1 MKRRVLSVL
10 LSLCLVLSLLPTAA
24 FAQGKSYVALGDSI
38 TTGDG
43 LAGSEQAFPEI
54 VAEETGYDL
63 TNLAVSGAT
72 SQDLLET
79 LSDDRASDA
88 VEGADL
94 ITITIGGNDL
104 MGALYLYLANEY
116 NEKNNTFFDA
126 DDVRDA
132 LMGEEDAPVEQM
144 TMVLFAAGKLSS
156 FTQSDEADT
165 AFTEFAENLSA
176 IVTTIKTANPD
187 VSIIVA
193 NQYNPYSSFEGTM
206 LALVATVFDEGL
218 TLLNGIIDAGAGTGA
233 YSVADVYGMF
243 DQAGENP
250 CNAYFTSTTD
260 MDLDFHPNAYG
271 HDLIAEVV
279 SSLLAEGEEP
289 GGEDSDP
296 ELPEPLVDSLYVNGE
311 NILEAQDYTVQ
322 CGSGEAS
329 YDAATNTLTLDNATI
344 TEAHY
349 NDGNIKF
356 TGDLIIVLKGENTIT
371 SASYCG
377 IGADYG
383 SLTIRGEDSS
393 AALTIE
399 GCTFGIDLWGGDL
412 TISSSTLCITGT
424 FGGIH
429 TYSDISISGSN
440 VTACSIN
447 GHSGGISTAGS
458 LTIDSTS
465 TVTAVSE
472 NKASFGASATEG
484 IIIGGNIYSCSG
496 PKMVVES
503 GKPKEGLRTFGVVVN
518 GVDVLAAAN
527 YTVSCGGGTAV
538 YDPEDNTLTLNNAE
552 ISSGYAYYG
561 NTCGIYSDE
570 DLTIVLEGTNTISGA
585 NYGIRSEEGLTIR
598 GDGSLTITGDYV
610 GIYTSSGDFRFEGG
624 TLDIEID
631 SSGND
636 DVDGRGII
644 SDASDDYEMTISG
657 GSITIDMEGDGFG
670 IFREYGDLKIEGGCV
685 EITSTD
691 SAIYAG
697 SGDVIISGTPT
708 ITVTAGEGN
717 LGIQAFDRN
726 IKLNDTVYT
735 CDMSTVTIQS
745 GSIITGLRQKGV
757 VVNDVLL
764 SDSGTVECGEG
775 TAFYNADNKT
785 LTLTNA
791 TINTGHS
798 YFDGTCGIYAD
809 VPLTIILVG
818 ENTISG
824 MDYGIYG
831 GGNITIEGNGTIA
844 VSAEEAGIFT
854 RDSLSL
860 NSGTVTATGLG
871 AGSFG
876 VYAGE
881 FTMEEGSALIASG
894 GQAAIIAFYSCSLPD
909 GYLPD
914 GYSLQSDDYDTVFTI
929 AKDGSQVIYNYDPT
943 TGTFTL
949 TGAATRVT
957 LTAPAVVDDG
967 KDDDHDTGS
976 TTESERN
983 PDGSLTT
990 TVTKPD
996 GTTVETT
1003 RNPDGSKEVV
1013 ETKKDGTVI
1022 TTTTDKSGNETK
1034 TTENPDGTSVV
1045 SVTRTDGSTSATT
1058 VDEDGLS
1065 VTVAALSESAVT
1077 QGQTGTVS
1085 LPMPSVTAASD
1096 LDSAPAV
1103 TLDLPADTAVKV
1115 EIPVEN
1121 VTAGTVAVLEKADG
1135 TSEIVKTSVTTEDG
1149 VVLTLSAGETVKIV
1163 DNTKTFADVADTFW
1177 GADAVAFAS
1186 SRELFNGTSATDF
1199 SPNAPMNRAM
1209 IVTVLARLDGVDTT
1223 AGSTWYEAGV
1233 QWAVSSG
1240 ISDGSGLDQNLT
1252 REQLATMLYRY
1263 AQYKGYDVSVGEN
1276 TNILSYSDVSS
1287 VSEYAMEAMQ
1297 WACGAGIIGGKDGL
1311 LDPAGNATRAEV
1323 ATMLMRFVAL
1333 L

>member
-1 MKRRVLSVL
+1 MKRRVLSIL

-38 TTGDG
+38 TTGYG
-43 LAGSEQAFPEI
+43 LTDEENDSFAAL
-54 VAEETGYDL
+54 VANENGYEL
-63 TNLAVSGAT
+63 TNLAEDGTTSG
-72 SQDLLET
+72 DLLEVVQDEEN
-79 LSDDRASDA
+79 SDILQN
-88 VEGADL
+88 ADL

-104 MGALYLYLANEY
+104 MGALYQYLADAY
-116 NEKNNTFFDA
+116 NAANGTDISAN
-126 DDVRDA
+126 DVQDA
-132 LMGEEDAPVEQM
+132 LAGTSSEINQATMLTFATDVIGDFADSDAAKTALEE
-144 TMVLFAAGKLSS
+144 FG
-156 FTQSDEADT
+156 
-165 AFTEFAENLSA
+165 ENLSGA
-176 IVTTIKTANPD
+176 IAAIRTANLN
-187 VSIIVA
+187 VTIIMA
-193 NQYNPYSSFEGTM
+193 NQYNPYTHAFSGLYPQIVE
-206 LALVATVFDEGL
+206 AFDEGL
-218 TLLNGIIDAGAGTGA
+218 ALLNGAIDAGAKTGV
-233 YSVADVYGMF
+233 YSVADVYTVF
-243 DQAGENP
+243 QDAAQNP
-250 CNAYFTSTTD
+250 CNASLLPPS
-260 MDLDFHPNAYG
+260 LDFHPNAYG
-271 HDLIAEVV
+271 HELIAEVIN
-279 SSLLAEGEEP
+279 SLLAEIGGSGGEEQ
-289 GGEDSDP
+289 
-296 ELPEPLVDSLYVNGE
+296 PEPQVEQLWVNGK
-311 NILEAQDYTVQ
+311 NILEATDYTVQ
-322 CGSGEAS
+322 CGSGKAV
-329 YDAATNTLTLDNATI
+329 YDPADNTLTLDNATI

-472 NKASFGASATEG
+472 NKASFGVSATEG
-484 IIIGGNIYSCSG
+484 IIINGNIYSCSG

-503 GKPKEGLRTFGVVVN
+503 GEPKEGLRTFGVVVN
-518 GVDVLAAAN
+518 GVDVLTAAD
-527 YTVSCGGGTAV
+527 YTVSCGGGKAV
-538 YDPEDNTLTLNNAE
+538 YAPEDNTLTLNNAE

-717 LGIQAFDRN
+717 LGIQASDRN

-791 TINTGHS
+791 TINTGYS

-831 GGNITIEGNGTIA
+831 GGNITIEGNGTIV

-871 AGSFG
+871 DGSFG
-876 VYAGE
+876 IYAGE

-943 TGTFTL
+943 AGTFTL

-996 GTTVETT
+996 GSTVETT

-1045 SVTRTDGSTSATT
+1045 AITRTDGSTSATT

-1065 VTVAALSESAVT
+1065 VTVAALSDSAIA

-1103 TLDLPADTAVKV
+1103 MLDLPADTAVKV

-1135 TSEIVKTSVTTEDG
+1135 TSEIVKTSVTTTNG

-1297 WACGAGIIGGKDGL
+1297 WACGAGIIGGKDGM

>member
-1 MKRRVLSVL
+1 ML
-10 LSLCLVLSLLPTAA
+10 T
-24 FAQGKSYVALGDSI
+24 FATDVIGDFA
-38 TTGDG
+38 D
-43 LAGSEQAFPEI
+43 
-54 VAEETGYDL
+54 
-63 TNLAVSGAT
+63 
-72 SQDLLET
+72 
-79 LSDDRASDA
+79 SDA
-88 VEGADL
+88 AK
-94 ITITIGGNDL
+94 T
-104 MGALYLYLANEY
+104 AL
-116 NEKNNTFFDA
+116 
-126 DDVRDA
+126 
-132 LMGEEDAPVEQM
+132 EE
-144 TMVLFAAGKLSS
+144 FG
-156 FTQSDEADT
+156 
-165 AFTEFAENLSA
+165 ENLSGA
-176 IVTTIKTANPD
+176 IAAIRTANLN
-187 VSIIVA
+187 VTIIMA
-193 NQYNPYSSFEGTM
+193 NQYNPYTHAFSGLYPQIVE
-206 LALVATVFDEGL
+206 AFDEGL
-218 TLLNGIIDAGAGTGA
+218 ALLNGAIDAGAKTGV
-233 YSVADVYGMF
+233 YSVADVYTVF
-243 DQAGENP
+243 QDAAQNP
-250 CNAYFTSTTD
+250 CNASLLPPS
-260 MDLDFHPNAYG
+260 LDFHPNAYG
-271 HDLIAEVV
+271 HELIAEVIN
-279 SSLLAEGEEP
+279 SLLAEIGGSGGEEQ
-289 GGEDSDP
+289 
-296 ELPEPLVDSLYVNGE
+296 PEPQVEQLWVNGK
-311 NILEAQDYTVQ
+311 NILEATDYTVQ
-322 CGSGEAS
+322 CGSGKAV
-329 YDAATNTLTLDNATI
+329 YDPADNTLTLDNATI

-349 NDGNIKF
+349 NDGNIEF

-472 NKASFGASATEG
+472 NKASFGVSATEG
-484 IIIGGNIYSCSG
+484 IIINGNIYSCSG

-503 GKPKEGLRTFGVVVN
+503 GEPKEGLRTFGVVVN
-518 GVDVLAAAN
+518 GVDVLTAAD
-527 YTVSCGGGTAV
+527 YTVSCGGGKAV
-538 YDPEDNTLTLNNAE
+538 YAPEDNTLTLNNAE

-717 LGIQAFDRN
+717 LGIQASDRN

-791 TINTGHS
+791 TINTGYS

-831 GGNITIEGNGTIA
+831 GGNITIEGNGTIV

-871 AGSFG
+871 DGSFG
-876 VYAGE
+876 IYAGE

-943 TGTFTL
+943 AGTFTL

-996 GTTVETT
+996 GSTVETT

-1045 SVTRTDGSTSATT
+1045 AITRTDGSTSATT

-1065 VTVAALSESAVT
+1065 VTVAALSDSAIA

-1103 TLDLPADTAVKV
+1103 MLDLPADTAVKV

-1135 TSEIVKTSVTTEDG
+1135 TSEIVKTSVTTTNG

-1297 WACGAGIIGGKDGL
+1297 WACGAGIIGGKDGM

>member
-1 MKRRVLSVL
+1 MKRRVLSIL

-24 FAQGKSYVALGDSI
+24 FAQGKSYVALGDSEEN
-38 TTGDG
+38 DSFAA
-43 LAGSEQAFPEI
+43 L
-54 VAEETGYDL
+54 VANENGYEL
-63 TNLAVSGAT
+63 TNLAEDGTTSG
-72 SQDLLET
+72 DLLEVVQDEEN
-79 LSDDRASDA
+79 SDILQN
-88 VEGADL
+88 ADL

-104 MGALYLYLANEY
+104 MGALYQYLADAY
-116 NEKNNTFFDA
+116 NAANGTDISAN
-126 DDVRDA
+126 DVQDA
-132 LMGEEDAPVEQM
+132 LAGTSSEINQATMLTFATDVIGDFADSDAAKTALEE
-144 TMVLFAAGKLSS
+144 FG
-156 FTQSDEADT
+156 
-165 AFTEFAENLSA
+165 ENLSGA
-176 IVTTIKTANPD
+176 IAAIRTANLN
-187 VSIIVA
+187 VTIIMA
-193 NQYNPYSSFEGTM
+193 NQYNPYTHAFSGLYPQIVE
-206 LALVATVFDEGL
+206 AFDEGL
-218 TLLNGIIDAGAGTGA
+218 ALLNGAIDAGAKTGV
-233 YSVADVYGMF
+233 YSVADVYTVF
-243 DQAGENP
+243 QDAAQNP
-250 CNAYFTSTTD
+250 CNASLLPPS
-260 MDLDFHPNAYG
+260 LDFHPNAYG
-271 HDLIAEVV
+271 HELIAEVIN
-279 SSLLAEGEEP
+279 SLLAEIGGSGGEEQ
-289 GGEDSDP
+289 
-296 ELPEPLVDSLYVNGE
+296 PEPQVEQLWVNGK
-311 NILEAQDYTVQ
+311 NILEATDYTVQ
-322 CGSGEAS
+322 CGSGKAV
-329 YDAATNTLTLDNATI
+329 YDPADNTLTLDNATI

-349 NDGNIKF
+349 NDGNIEF

-472 NKASFGASATEG
+472 NKASFGVSATEG
-484 IIIGGNIYSCSG
+484 IIINGNIYSCSG

-503 GKPKEGLRTFGVVVN
+503 GEPKEGLRTFGVVVN
-518 GVDVLAAAN
+518 GVDVLTAAD
-527 YTVSCGGGTAV
+527 YTVSCGGGKAV
-538 YDPEDNTLTLNNAE
+538 YAPEDNTLTLNNAE

-717 LGIQAFDRN
+717 LGIQASDRN

-791 TINTGHS
+791 TINTGYS

-831 GGNITIEGNGTIA
+831 GGNITIEGNGTIV

-871 AGSFG
+871 DGSFG
-876 VYAGE
+876 IYAGE

-943 TGTFTL
+943 AGTFTL

-996 GTTVETT
+996 GSTVETT

-1045 SVTRTDGSTSATT
+1045 AITRTDGSTSATT

-1065 VTVAALSESAVT
+1065 VTVAALSDSAIA

-1103 TLDLPADTAVKV
+1103 MLDLPADTAVKV

-1135 TSEIVKTSVTTEDG
+1135 TSEIVKTSVTTTNG

-1297 WACGAGIIGGKDGL
+1297 WACGAGIIGGKDGM

>member
-1 MKRRVLSVL
+1 MRRRIFATL

-24 FAQGKSYVALGDSI
+24 FAQDTSNYVTQEDSI
-38 TTGDG
+38 TG
-43 LAGSEQAFPEI
+43 LADGEQAFPEM
-54 VAEETGYDL
+54 VAE
-63 TNLAVSGAT
+63 SGE
-72 SQDLLET
+72 S
-79 LSDDRASDA
+79 
-88 VEGADL
+88 G
-94 ITITIGGNDL
+94 
-104 MGALYLYLANEY
+104 
-116 NEKNNTFFDA
+116 
-126 DDVRDA
+126 
-132 LMGEEDAPVEQM
+132 GEEQQPEFEDPVSEPQVEQ
-144 TMVLFAAGKLSS
+144 LW
-156 FTQSDEADT
+156 
-165 AFTEFAENLSA
+165 
-176 IVTTIKTANPD
+176 
-187 VSIIVA
+187 
-193 NQYNPYSSFEGTM
+193 
-206 LALVATVFDEGL
+206 
-218 TLLNGIIDAGAGTGA
+218 
-233 YSVADVYGMF
+233 
-243 DQAGENP
+243 
-250 CNAYFTSTTD
+250 
-260 MDLDFHPNAYG
+260 
-271 HDLIAEVV
+271 
-279 SSLLAEGEEP
+279 
-289 GGEDSDP
+289 
-296 ELPEPLVDSLYVNGE
+296 VNGE
-311 NILEAQDYTVQ
+311 NILEATDYTVQ
-322 CGSGEAS
+322 CGSGKAV
-329 YDAATNTLTLDNATI
+329 YDPADNTLTLDNATI

-349 NDGNIKF
+349 SGNIEF
-356 TGDLIIVLKGENTIT
+356 TGDLTIVLIGENTIT
-371 SASYCG
+371 GDSNFYG

-399 GCTFGIDLWGGDL
+399 GCTFGIDLWDGDL
-412 TISSSTLCITGT
+412 TISSSTLRITGT
-424 FGGIH
+424 SGGIH
-429 TYSDISISGSN
+429 TYSDISISGST

-447 GHSGGISTAGS
+447 GFSGGISTAGS

-484 IIIGGNIYSCSG
+484 IIIDGNIYSCSG
-496 PKMVVES
+496 PEMVVES
-503 GKPKEGLRTFGVVVN
+503 GEPKEGLRTFGVVVN
-518 GVDVLAAAN
+518 GVDVLTAAD

-570 DLTIVLEGTNTISGA
+570 DLSIVLEGRNTISGA
-585 NYGIRSEEGLTIR
+585 KYGIRSEEGLTIR

-631 SSGND
+631 FSGND

-644 SDASDDYEMTISG
+644 SNAFDDYEMTISG
-657 GSITIDMEGDGFG
+657 GSITIDMEGDGIG

-685 EITSTD
+685 KITSTD

-717 LGIQAFDRN
+717 PGIQAFDRN

-735 CDMSTVTIQS
+735 CDMSTVIIQS

-764 SDSGTVECGEG
+764 SDSGTVGCGEG

-791 TINTGHS
+791 TINTGYS
-798 YFDGTCGIYAD
+798 YFDGTCGIYAA

-876 VYAGE
+876 VYAGK

-894 GQAAIIAFYSCSLPD
+894 DQAAIIAFYSCSLPD

-914 GYSLQSDDYDTVFTI
+914 GYSLQSDDYYTVFTI
-929 AKDGSQVIYNYDPT
+929 AEDGSQVIYNYDPA
-943 TGTFTL
+943 TGTFTTL

-1003 RNPDGSKEVV
+1003 RNPDGSKETV
-1013 ETKKDGTVI
+1013 ETKKDGTVV
-1022 TTTTDKSGNETK
+1022 TTATDKDGNETK

-1065 VTVAALSESAVT
+1065 VTVAALSEDAVA

-1121 VTAGTVAVLEKADG
+1121 VAAGTVAVLVKTDG

-1163 DNTKTFADVADTFW
+1163 DNTKTFADVAGSFW
-1177 GADAVAFAS
+1177 GAEAVTFVT
-1186 SRELFNGTSATDF
+1186 SRELFQGTGAATFD
-1199 SPNAPMNRAM
+1199 PNAPMDRAM

-1223 AGSTWYEAGV
+1223 TGGTWYEAGA
-1233 QWAVSSG
+1233 QWAMSNG
-1240 ISDGSGLDQNLT
+1240 ISDGSSLDQNLT
-1252 REQLATMLYRY
+1252 REQLAVMLYRY
-1263 AQYKGYDVSVGEN
+1263 AQYKGDDVSAGEDA
-1276 TNILSYSDVSS
+1276 NILSYADAFD
-1287 VSEYAMEAMQ
+1287 VSEYAIPAMQ
-1297 WACGAGIIGGKDGL
+1297 WACGAGVISGKDGA
-1311 LDPAGNATRAEV
+1311 LDPAGSATRAEV
-1323 ATMLMRFVAL
+1323 AAMLMRFCQSVL
-1333 L
+1333 

>member
-1 MKRRVLSVL
+1 MKRRVLSIL

-38 TTGDG
+38 TTGYG
-43 LAGSEQAFPEI
+43 LTDEENDSFAAL
-54 VAEETGYDL
+54 VANENGYEL
-63 TNLAVSGAT
+63 TNLAEDGTTSG
-72 SQDLLET
+72 DLLEVVQDEEN
-79 LSDDRASDA
+79 SDILQN
-88 VEGADL
+88 ADL

-104 MGALYLYLANEY
+104 MGALYQYLADAY
-116 NEKNNTFFDA
+116 NAANGTDISAN
-126 DDVRDA
+126 DVQDA
-132 LMGEEDAPVEQM
+132 LAGTSSEINQATMLTFATDVIGDFADSDAAKTALEE
-144 TMVLFAAGKLSS
+144 FG
-156 FTQSDEADT
+156 
-165 AFTEFAENLSA
+165 ENLSGA
-176 IVTTIKTANPD
+176 IAAIRTANLN
-187 VSIIVA
+187 VTIIMA
-193 NQYNPYSSFEGTM
+193 NQYNPYTHAFSGLYPQIVE
-206 LALVATVFDEGL
+206 AFDEGL
-218 TLLNGIIDAGAGTGA
+218 ALLNGAIDAGAKTGV
-233 YSVADVYGMF
+233 YSVADVYTVF
-243 DQAGENP
+243 QDAAQNP
-250 CNAYFTSTTD
+250 CNASLLPPS
-260 MDLDFHPNAYG
+260 LDFHPNAYG
-271 HDLIAEVV
+271 HELIAEVIN
-279 SSLLAEGEEP
+279 SLLAEIGGSGGEEQ
-289 GGEDSDP
+289 
-296 ELPEPLVDSLYVNGE
+296 PEPQVEQLWVNGK
-311 NILEAQDYTVQ
+311 NILEATDYTVQ
-322 CGSGEAS
+322 CGSGKAV
-329 YDAATNTLTLDNATI
+329 YDPADNTLTLDNATI

-349 NDGNIKF
+349 NDGNIEF

-472 NKASFGASATEG
+472 NKASFGVSATEG
-484 IIIGGNIYSCSG
+484 IIINGNIYSCSG

-503 GKPKEGLRTFGVVVN
+503 GEPKEGLRTFGVVVN
-518 GVDVLAAAN
+518 GVDVLTAAD
-527 YTVSCGGGTAV
+527 YTVSCGGGKAV
-538 YDPEDNTLTLNNAE
+538 YAPEDNTLTLNNAE

-717 LGIQAFDRN
+717 LGIQASDRN

-791 TINTGHS
+791 TINTGYS

-831 GGNITIEGNGTIA
+831 GGNITIEGNGTIV

-871 AGSFG
+871 DGSFG
-876 VYAGE
+876 IYAGE

-943 TGTFTL
+943 AGTFTL

-996 GTTVETT
+996 GSTVETT

-1045 SVTRTDGSTSATT
+1045 AITRTDGSTSATT

-1065 VTVAALSESAVT
+1065 VTVAALSDSAIA

-1103 TLDLPADTAVKV
+1103 MLDLPADTAVKV

-1135 TSEIVKTSVTTEDG
+1135 TSEIVKTSVTTTNG

-1297 WACGAGIIGGKDGL
+1297 WACGAGIIGGKDGM

>member
-1 MKRRVLSVL
+1 MRRRFLSVL

-116 NEKNNTFFDA
+116 NEKNNTSFDA

-165 AFTEFAENLSA
+165 AFTKFAENLSA

-296 ELPEPLVDSLYVNGE
+296 EQPEPLVDSLYVNGV
-311 NILEAQDYTVQ
+311 NVLETKDYTVQ

-329 YDAATNTLTLDNATI
+329 YDATTNTLTLDNATI
-344 TEAHY
+344 TNAKPATESSEIRVGIYAVG
-349 NDGNIKF
+349 NLTIVLEGNNTFADGF
-356 TGDLIIVLKGENTIT
+356 DMAVWVDEGELIIDG
-371 SASYCG
+371 S
-377 IGADYG
+377 G
-383 SLTIRGEDSS
+383 SLDANVTKMAIMSDEDMTIRGGQINVSTSRDSYS
-393 AALTIE
+393 DFCIFSRDRIIIE
-399 GCTFGIDLWGGDL
+399 GTP
-412 TISSSTLCITGT
+412 TI
-424 FGGIH
+424 
-429 TYSDISISGSN
+429 Y
-440 VTACSIN
+440 
-447 GHSGGISTAGS
+447 
-458 LTIDSTS
+458 
-465 TVTAVSE
+465 
-472 NKASFGASATEG
+472 ASAEFTGAIHARNG
-484 IIIGGNIYSCSG
+484 ITVGGVEYFANSSG
-496 PKMVVES
+496 DERLSIKIVDGRVVS
-503 GKPKEGLRTFGVVVN
+503 GLHTATVYVN
-518 GVDVLAAAN
+518 GVDMSDTTFMSLGDGWA
-527 YTVSCGGGTAV
+527 S
-538 YDPEDNTLTLNNAE
+538 YDPDSGTLTLHDAQITE
-552 ISSGYAYYG
+552 PYIYTTPGFYEDPDAVGLYA
-561 NTCGIYSDE
+561 DV
-570 DLTIVLEGTNTISGA
+570 DLTIVLEGENTIQFSDLNCALYTQKSVTVLGEGSLSA
-585 NYGIRSEEGLTIR
+585 NSNSYGIYSN
-598 GDGSLTITGDYV
+598 
-610 GIYTSSGDFRFEGG
+610 GG
-624 TLDIEID
+624 
-631 SSGND
+631 
-636 DVDGRGII
+636 
-644 SDASDDYEMTISG
+644 
-657 GSITIDMEGDGFG
+657 ITIED
-670 IFREYGDLKIEGGCV
+670 
-685 EITSTD
+685 T
-691 SAIYAG
+691 
-697 SGDVIISGTPT
+697 
-708 ITVTAGEGN
+708 TVTLYGE
-717 LGIQAFDRN
+717 
-726 IKLNDTVYT
+726 
-735 CDMSTVTIQS
+735 
-745 GSIITGLRQKGV
+745 
-757 VVNDVLL
+757 
-764 SDSGTVECGEG
+764 
-775 TAFYNADNKT
+775 
-785 LTLTNA
+785 
-791 TINTGHS
+791 S
-798 YFDGTCGIYAD
+798 YGIYAD
-809 VPLTIILVG
+809 ESDL
-818 ENTISG
+818 
-824 MDYGIYG
+824 
-831 GGNITIEGNGTIA
+831 NITNSNVTIDTDGIGLSAPTVYIMDSTVNVTTKEMTVSNKGQSDGQLIIGGDTSQVTLVSEGWLA
-844 VSAEEAGIFT
+844 VSVPNMTITGGTVEVTSA
-854 RDSLSL
+854 
-860 NSGTVTATGLG
+860 SGTGVIVVNGLLTVTGGKLTAIGEGRGIWADMIVKGGTVVAIGRGEYSCGLLG
-871 AGSFG
+871 DNL
-876 VYAGE
+876 
-881 FTMEEGSALIASG
+881 TMKGDGTLYASG
-894 GQAAIIAFYSCSLPD
+894 TQVAIFMENKPDLPD
-909 GYLPD
+909 SYLPAGYHIEKVSGTYNDWD
-914 GYSLQSDDYDTVFTI
+914 GEHSMTCYTV
-929 AKDGSQVIYNYDPT
+929 AQDGATVTYNYDPYT
-943 TGTFTL
+943 YTATL
-949 TGAATRVT
+949 SGAATSVT
-957 LTAPAVVDDG
+957 LMDRAAD
-967 KDDDHDTGS
+967 DDDHDTGS

-1034 TTENPDGTSVV
+1034 TTENPDGTSVI

-1058 VDEDGLS
+1058 VDEDGRS

-1085 LPMPSVTAASD
+1085 LPMPSVSAAAD

-1103 TLDLPADTAVKV
+1103 TLDLPADTSVKV

-1121 VTAGTVAVLEKADG
+1121 VAAGTVAVLVKADG

-1149 VVLTLSAGETVKIV
+1149 VVLTLSAGETVKIM

-1177 GADAVAFAS
+1177 GADAVAFVS
-1186 SRELFNGTSATDF
+1186 SRELFNGTSASDF
-1199 SPNAPMNRAM
+1199 APNTAMDRAM

-1287 VSEYAMEAMQ
+1287 VSEYATEAMQ

>member
-116 NEKNNTFFDA
+116 NEKNNTSFDA

-243 DQAGENP
+243 DQAGETP

-271 HDLIAEVV
+271 HELIAEVIN
-279 SSLLAEGEEP
+279 SLLAEIGGSGGEEQ
-289 GGEDSDP
+289 
-296 ELPEPLVDSLYVNGE
+296 PEPLVDSLWVNGE
-311 NILEAQDYTVQ
+311 NVLDADNYTVA
-322 CGSGEAS
+322 CGDGTAA
-329 YDAATNTLTLDNATI
+329 YDPADNTLTLDNATI

-349 NDGNIKF
+349 NDGNIEF

-447 GHSGGISTAGS
+447 GHSGGISTVGS

-472 NKASFGASATEG
+472 NKAYFGASATEG

-496 PKMVVES
+496 PEMVVES
-503 GKPKEGLRTFGVVVN
+503 GEPKEGLRTFGVVVN
-518 GVDVLAAAN
+518 GVDVLAAAD
-527 YTVSCGGGTAV
+527 YTVLCGGGKAF

-585 NYGIRSEEGLTIR
+585 KYGIRSEEGLTIR

-670 IFREYGDLKIEGGCV
+670 IFREYGDLKIEGGRV

-791 TINTGHS
+791 TINTGYS

-871 AGSFG
+871 DGSFG
-876 VYAGE
+876 IYAGE

-996 GTTVETT
+996 GSTVETT

-1065 VTVAALSESAVT
+1065 VTVAALSDSAIA

-1103 TLDLPADTAVKV
+1103 MLDLPADTAVKV

-1135 TSEIVKTSVTTEDG
+1135 TSEIVKTSVTTTNG

-1186 SRELFNGTSATDF
+1186 SRELFNGTSASDF

-1297 WACGAGIIGGKDGL
+1297 WACGAGIIGGKDGM

>member
-1 MKRRVLSVL
+1 MKRRVLSIL

-38 TTGDG
+38 TTGYG
-43 LAGSEQAFPEI
+43 LTDEENDSFAAL
-54 VAEETGYDL
+54 VANENGYEL
-63 TNLAVSGAT
+63 TNLAEDGTTSG
-72 SQDLLET
+72 DLLEVVQDEEN
-79 LSDDRASDA
+79 SDILQN
-88 VEGADL
+88 ADL

-104 MGALYLYLANEY
+104 MGALYQYLADAY
-116 NEKNNTFFDA
+116 NAANGTDISAN
-126 DDVRDA
+126 DVQDA
-132 LMGEEDAPVEQM
+132 LAGTSSEINQATMLTFATDVIGDFADSDAAKTALEE
-144 TMVLFAAGKLSS
+144 FG
-156 FTQSDEADT
+156 
-165 AFTEFAENLSA
+165 ENLSGA
-176 IVTTIKTANPD
+176 IAAIRTANLN
-187 VSIIVA
+187 VTIIMA
-193 NQYNPYSSFEGTM
+193 NQYNPYTHAFSGLYPQIVE
-206 LALVATVFDEGL
+206 AFDEGL
-218 TLLNGIIDAGAGTGA
+218 ALLNGAIDAGAKTGV
-233 YSVADVYGMF
+233 YSVADVYTVF
-243 DQAGENP
+243 QDAAQNP
-250 CNAYFTSTTD
+250 CNASLLPPS
-260 MDLDFHPNAYG
+260 LDFHPNAYG
-271 HDLIAEVV
+271 HELIAEVIN
-279 SSLLAEGEEP
+279 SLLAEIGGSGGEEQ
-289 GGEDSDP
+289 
-296 ELPEPLVDSLYVNGE
+296 PEPQVEQLWVNGK
-311 NILEAQDYTVQ
+311 NILEATDYTVQ
-322 CGSGEAS
+322 CGSGKAV
-329 YDAATNTLTLDNATI
+329 YDPADNTLTLDNATI

-349 NDGNIKF
+349 NDGNIEF

-472 NKASFGASATEG
+472 NKASFGVSATEG
-484 IIIGGNIYSCSG
+484 IIINGNIYSCSG

-503 GKPKEGLRTFGVVVN
+503 GEPKEGLRTFGVVVN
-518 GVDVLAAAN
+518 GVDVLTAAD
-527 YTVSCGGGTAV
+527 YTVSCGGGKAV
-538 YDPEDNTLTLNNAE
+538 YAPEDNTLTLNNAE

-717 LGIQAFDRN
+717 LGIQASDRN

-791 TINTGHS
+791 TINTGYS

-831 GGNITIEGNGTIA
+831 GGNITIEGNGTIV

-871 AGSFG
+871 DGSFG
-876 VYAGE
+876 IYAGE

-943 TGTFTL
+943 AGTFTL

-996 GTTVETT
+996 GSTVETT

-1045 SVTRTDGSTSATT
+1045 AITRTDGSTSATT

-1065 VTVAALSESAVT
+1065 VTVAALSDSAIA

-1103 TLDLPADTAVKV
+1103 MLDLPADTAVKV

-1135 TSEIVKTSVTTEDG
+1135 TSEIVKTSVTTTNG

-1233 QWAVSSG
+1233 QF
-1240 ISDGSGLDQNLT
+1240 
-1252 REQLATMLYRY
+1252 YRY

-1297 WACGAGIIGGKDGL
+1297 WACGAGIIGGKDGM